1 KRQRFHSEDL
11 TKIYLAHLKFCTPLT
26 LNFLT
31 LNNTTMWLNL
41 TDVNISSNKIDV
53 LPRKLGAF
61 HCLRRL
67 NLSHNCLS
75 RYSGWVWLKEAR
87 IKRTLHF
94 LDISNNSLLEIS
106 EYIWSLNALVEL
118 KMSHNL
124 LGRLPQGIEK
134 VRNLSILDLSH
145 NMLMYL
151 PAGIIFLRLQT
162 IDISMNPLV
171 VNPPILFYKIMYPSL
186 TMFAARSLQQ
196 YCRYVAF
203 FNLCTI
209 M

>member
-1 KRQRFHSEDL
+1 MN
-11 TKIYLAHLKFCTPLT
+11 II
-26 LNFLT
+26 
-31 LNNTTMWLNL
+31 NL
-41 TDVNISSNKIDV
+41 Q
-53 LPRKLGAF
+53 
-61 HCLRRL
+61 
-67 NLSHNCLS
+67 
-75 RYSGWVWLKEAR
+75 
-87 IKRTLHF
+87 
-94 LDISNNSLLEIS
+94 LLEIS

-196 YCRYVAF
+196 YCSDKHIIFRWDKWNEYISRNKFEKCFFCRNICTPSYMHVAQPLKDIF
-203 FNLCTI
+203 DITENVITKTSELPVVLCEYYGCYPECKEDWYSSNESDTSRN
-209 M
+209 